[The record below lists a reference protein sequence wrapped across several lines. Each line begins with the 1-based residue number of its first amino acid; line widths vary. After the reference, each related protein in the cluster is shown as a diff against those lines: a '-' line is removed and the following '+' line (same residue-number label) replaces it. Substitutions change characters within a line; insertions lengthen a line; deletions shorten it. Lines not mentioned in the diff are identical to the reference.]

1 MPDDELFNT
10 LEERLR
16 DEARGLIADPPTAP
30 LVADLRNTFVR
41 RRRRRRIVQT
51 LGAAAAVL
59 LGLAGVR
66 LISWHGS
73 ESETLPVA
81 AAGAEGWALRREP
94 NNRPSDPVVLHV
106 ARDSQAPR
114 PGMLAI
120 GVLIARPGAD
130 GKTEL
135 VPGVYVPEQ
144 VEPIESRDWSP
155 EERLAVSRLLGPD
168 ANLSKHETI

>member
-1 MPDDELFNT
+1 MPDDELFNS

-59 LGLAGVR
+59 VGLAGV
-66 LISWHGS
+66 SWNFGHRG
-73 ESETLPVA
+73 ESKTLPMA
-81 AAGAEGWALRREP
+81 AAGAEGRPLHPEP
-94 NNRPSDPVVLHV
+94 INRPRDPVVLRV

-144 VEPIESRDWSP
+144 VEPIETRDWSP

-168 ANLSKHETI
+168 ANLSKHKTI